1 MEKCVI
7 NVLGTNY
14 RIILKELKNADIDGF
29 TDNTAKEIVIR
40 TDNVNNVGDFDFLQK
55 KQLRH
60 EGIHAFLSESGLQ
73 CNWQHMEQ
81 FGQDETAVDWFAIQ
95 SPKIFEVFKELEL
108 I

>member
-14 RIILKELKNADIDGF
+14 RIIPKELKNADIDGF

-55 KQLRH
+55 
-60 EGIHAFLSESGLQ
+60 SS
-73 CNWQHMEQ
+73 
-81 FGQDETAVDWFAIQ
+81 
-95 SPKIFEVFKELEL
+95 
-108 I
+108 

>member
-55 KQLRH
+55 KAVETRNYSCILVGKWMAVQLATYGTVRT
-60 EGIHAFLSESGLQ
+60 G
-73 CNWQHMEQ
+73 
-81 FGQDETAVDWFAIQ
+81 
-95 SPKIFEVFKELEL
+95 
-108 I
+108 